1 MDLLRSGAEGK
12 FCKLNAVLTFKE
24 WLDDFATPETQ
35 AVGEALLTKGTGRN
49 APHQP
54 QVWPAFWAHY
64 QRTVAG
70 ERDLYF

>member
-1 MDLLRSGAEGK
+1 MDLLRTGVEGK
-12 FCKLNAVLTFKE
+12 FCKLNAILTFKE

-35 AVGEALLTKGTGRN
+35 AVGEALLARELEEVRQQ
-49 APHQP
+49 QP
-54 QVWPAFWAHY
+54 RAWPAFWANY